1 MIILVDSSQE
11 LSLLSFFIA
20 IASHSV
26 QFVIKYFILG
36 TVVLV
41 PSADLL
47 PLVDRVKSIID
58 NVGTIPYIILAL
70 MTNT

>member
-26 QFVIKYFILG
+26 QFVIKYFTLG
-36 TVVLV
+36 RVVLV
-41 PSADLL
+41 PSAGQL
-47 PLVDRVKSIID
+47 PLVGRVKSILG
-58 NVGTIPYIILAL
+58 NVGTIPHIILVLIA
-70 MTNT
+70 NI